1 MKIAIPVNENHGE
14 PSVCVSFGRA
24 PWFLFH
30 NTATGVS
37 EVLVNPAASA
47 EGGAGV
53 KAAQFLVDHHTDALI
68 TVRGGENA
76 AEVLLA
82 ADILIFKAQ
91 GDLAKENLTAF
102 SEGKLEKLQSFHA
115 GFHNRQ

>member
-1 MKIAIPVNENHGE
+1 MIIAIPVNENTAE
-14 PSVCVSFGRA
+14 PSICVSFGRA

-30 NTATGVS
+30 NTETGAS
-37 EVLVNPAASA
+37 QTLANPAASA

-53 KAAQFLVDHHTDALI
+53 KAAQFVVDHNANALI

-82 ADILIFKAQ
+82 AEIQIFRAQ
-91 GDLAKENLTAF
+91 GSAAKDNLAAFAEGQLAKLDR
-102 SEGKLEKLQSFHA
+102 FHA
-115 GFHNRQ
+115 GLHNQQ

>member
-1 MKIAIPVNENHGE
+1 MIIAIPVNENKAE

-24 PWFLFH
+24 PWFYFR
-30 NTATGVS
+30 NTETATS
-37 EVLVNPAASA
+37 QVLANPAAIA

-53 KAAQFLVDHHTDALI
+53 KAAQFVIDHHADALI

-82 ADILIFKAQ
+82 AEVQIYKAQ
-91 GDLAKENLTAF
+91 GGGALENLAALA
-102 SEGKLEKLQSFHA
+102 EGKLERLQSFHA
-115 GFHNRQ
+115 GFHNKQ